1 MPRSKN
7 IECEIR
13 GCITRGDFNDIKRD
27 IEKDFGK
34 MSESPELV
42 IFFKGDYDLR
52 LMINKSGGGLIFKET
67 VDSKNHARRET
78 EFKFS
83 LDNIMGVL
91 NFLVLLG
98 FDKGLFS
105 YCYRFDTNNIEQKI
119 SVKFDTKIGDLFE
132 IEQVVDEKASFDKVQ
147 ANLSR
152 IAIKYGLTPWTL
164 AAYNGIV
171 KESWADVAS
180 EPLLTNNNPHPLIRR
195 VIKESSK
202 AKKSSISKITIATLL
217 KEKSNDYAFLEK
229 KFRRIVKE
237 NLLSWDYASFDNYQE
252 QVSVIIPTYNSC
264 KTLKLTLKSLEKQKL
279 NLEQKKLIEVIVID
293 DGSEDK
299 TGQMIKKE
307 NFKLNLKYVR
317 QNNLGRSHARNLGV
331 AISTGRI
338 LIFID
343 SDILL
348 EKHFLN
354 EHIKRQHYLDNIV
367 LVSFKQNILIKDP
380 ILKKYFE
387 IEKIFILTLG
397 MILGLKE
404 RLKKIG

>member
-1 MPRSKN
+1 MPNNKN

-13 GCITRGDFNDIKRD
+13 GCITRGDFNDIRKD

-52 LMINKSGGGLIFKET
+52 LMINKSGGSLIFKET

-83 LDNIMGVL
+83 LDNIVGVL
-91 NFLVLLG
+91 NCLILLG
-98 FDKGLFS
+98 FNKGLFS
-105 YCYRFDTNNIEQKI
+105 YCYRFDTNKTEQKI
-119 SVKFDTKIGDLFE
+119 SIKFDTKIGDLFE

-147 ANLSR
+147 AGLSH
-152 IAIKYGLTPWTL
+152 IATKYGLIPWTQK
-164 AAYNGIV
+164 AYKRIV
-171 KESWADVAS
+171 KESWANVS
-180 EPLLTNNNPHPLIRR
+180 PELLLVDNNPHFLIKR
-195 VIKESSK
+195 VIKESNK
-202 AKKSSISKITIATLL
+202 VKKSSNSKITIARLL
-217 KEKSNDYAFLEK
+217 KEKSNDYTFLEK
-229 KFRRIVKE
+229 KFKRIAKE
-237 NLLSWDYASFDNYQE
+237 DLIGWNHASFDNYHE
-252 QVSVIIPTYNSC
+252 SVSVIIPTYNSC
-264 KTLKLTLKSLEKQKL
+264 KTLKLTLESLEKQKL
-279 NLEQKKLIEVIVID
+279 NPKQKKLIEVIVID

-299 TGQMIKKE
+299 TGQMIKNA

-317 QNNLGRSHARNLGV
+317 QNNLGRSYARNLGI

-367 LVSFKQNILIKDP
+367 LVSFKQNISIQDP
-380 ILKKYFE
+380 IFKKYFK
-387 IEKIFILTLG
+387 IKKIFILKLE
-397 MILGLKE
+397 MILD
-404 RLKKIG
+404 LKKR